1 MRPHYV
7 TPRLYITSGPA
18 LEEELRAAFVRRR
31 VFTPLGD
38 PRKLEQEKE
47 DEGDYLHQK
56 AMKRRIGATVGKG

>member
-38 PRKLEQEKE
+38 PRKLELAAGKDGEERSERRRTKVTI
-47 DEGDYLHQK
+47 GN
-56 AMKRRIGATVGKG
+56 KRQ